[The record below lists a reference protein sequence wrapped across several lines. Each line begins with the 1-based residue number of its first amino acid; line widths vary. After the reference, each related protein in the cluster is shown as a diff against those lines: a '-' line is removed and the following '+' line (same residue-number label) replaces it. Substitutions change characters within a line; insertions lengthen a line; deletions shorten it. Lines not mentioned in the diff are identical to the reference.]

1 MFLINDIGCTSVN
14 CCFMLFVRTKSNGLK
29 ILISNYNKCEK
40 LGPGSCSVASSKY
53 NNICGG
59 SVYQGILRRNDDV
72 NVCHE
77 LLLLLGVL
85 LNRWRWRD
93 SWSCLPYCC
102 CSRSRRSCPPRF
114 SLGRGWLDIVT
125 GSSPRLGLR
134 LLLLLLVGRGWPCVP
149 RGGLFGASVF
159 RLQ

>member
-59 SVYQGILRRNDDV
+59 SVRGEKYLKGYDIRKWLILLIN
-72 NVCHE
+72 
-77 LLLLLGVL
+77 
-85 LNRWRWRD
+85 
-93 SWSCLPYCC
+93 
-102 CSRSRRSCPPRF
+102 
-114 SLGRGWLDIVT
+114 I
-125 GSSPRLGLR
+125 
-134 LLLLLLVGRGWPCVP
+134 
-149 RGGLFGASVF
+149 
-159 RLQ
+159 